1 FFLADETAARLA
13 RAHETFEAWRRRSL
27 SDRAALLQRLA
38 AVIEAGREQAAALM
52 VAEMGKPLAQARGE
66 LDKCARLC
74 RHYAEQGPAMLAP
87 ELLDLDGARAEIV
100 LRPLGPILAIMP
112 WNFPWWQAL
121 RFAVP
126 ALLTGNTVLL
136 QHAPNTTGSALAIEH
151 ALREA
156 GFPIGC
162 LEALIIDLET
172 SARVIADPRIR
183 GVTLTGS
190 TRAGRAV
197 GELAGR
203 NLKKCVLEL
212 GGSDP
217 YLVLAD
223 ADLEQAARICA
234 WARLQN
240 SGQTCVAAK
249 RFIVCAAVAEEF
261 AQRFEAHMRAAVVGD
276 PMAEGT
282 TVGPMAREDL
292 RAGLHDQVRRSV
304 DAGARLVFGGE
315 LPPGPGNF
323 YPVTLLDG
331 VRPGMPAGDEELF
344 GPVAAI
350 MRVQNEEEAIAV
362 ANRSEYGLGAAV
374 FSKDRE
380 RALTIA
386 RDRLEAGVVAVN
398 DFVRSDPRVPFGGV
412 KHSGHGRELGRAGL
426 LEWVNHKTL
435 LIGS

>member
-1 FFLADETAARLA
+1 MPTTINPATGEPIQDHPFFLADETSARLA
-13 RAHETFEAWRRRSL
+13 RAHETFEAWRRRPL

-38 AVIEAGREQAAALM
+38 SVIEAGREQAAALM
-52 VAEMGKPLAQARGE
+52 VAEMGKPIAQARGE

-74 RHYAEQGPAMLAP
+74 RHYAEQGPAMLAA
-87 ELLDLDGARAEIV
+87 ESLDLDGARAEIV
-100 LRPLGPILAIMP
+100 LRPIGPILAIMP

-126 ALLTGNTVLL
+126 ALLAGNTVLL

-172 SARVIADPRIR
+172 SAKVIADPRIR

-223 ADLEQAARICA
+223 ADLEQAAKICA

-261 AQRFEAHMRAAVVGD
+261 
-276 PMAEGT
+276 
-282 TVGPMAREDL
+282 
-292 RAGLHDQVRRSV
+292 
-304 DAGARLVFGGE
+304 
-315 LPPGPGNF
+315 
-323 YPVTLLDG
+323 
-331 VRPGMPAGDEELF
+331 
-344 GPVAAI
+344 
-350 MRVQNEEEAIAV
+350 
-362 ANRSEYGLGAAV
+362 
-374 FSKDRE
+374 
-380 RALTIA
+380 
-386 RDRLEAGVVAVN
+386 
-398 DFVRSDPRVPFGGV
+398 
-412 KHSGHGRELGRAGL
+412 
-426 LEWVNHKTL
+426 
-435 LIGS
+435 